1 MGTGIFSMGTRAM
14 FAAQTMLDTVGH
26 NISNANTPGYS
37 RQQVQLAT
45 ENGMF
50 TGAGFFGRGVK
61 VVTITRST
69 NEFLVQE
76 VNRNVSTASSDK
88 ARLDK
93 LLQLEKVLPTGESGL
108 GFAAGQLLNAFVDV
122 ANQPQDMAARQVV
135 LSRAREWV
143 SRVNT
148 AGQQLVE
155 VQRGVAMDVENT
167 VKRIN
172 ALTDEIAKANQAIAS
187 YKGVGHTPNDLM
199 DKRDQLVRNLNELA
213 QVTTVKADDGSLNVF
228 LGGGQLLVL
237 GNQTQD
243 LSVIADATNSAYRRI
258 ALRNPVDGTDRELDQ
273 AQITG
278 GALNGL
284 LRFQDNDVEQTTSQL
299 NAFVQSFADRLNEQ
313 QRLGLDAEGVIGT
326 NLFSNTDTAA
336 GIRLA
341 LSVPKGIAAASPLV
355 ATATVGNKGTA
366 TVDSFRMLQQ
376 SLPAGVTAP
385 VSIQFV
391 DDPAS
396 PSGLRYEVTA
406 NGAGTPYW
414 TANWDPGE
422 PITDGDPTPGV
433 ETASFELLIAGTPR
447 GGSPGD
453 SLSVSETVY
462 FLGNNGNAL
471 AMLALRD
478 DASFVS
484 IDGASF
490 ATVTDAYSQMVG
502 NLGVLVQSGKTS
514 ADISQTLATNSQQ
527 TLTGEV
533 GVNLDEEA
541 ARLIQY
547 QQSYQAAAKML
558 QVAQKVF
565 DVLLDTAR

>member
-37 RQQVQLAT
+37 RQDVQLAT

-50 TGAGFFGRGVK
+50 TGAGFFGRGVQ

-69 NEFLVQE
+69 NEFLSQE
-76 VNRNVSTASSDK
+76 VNRNLAAESSDQT
-88 ARLDK
+88 RLDK

-108 GFAAGQLLNAFVDV
+108 GYAAGQMLNAFVDV

-155 VQRGVAMDVENT
+155 IQRGVAMDIENT
-167 VKRIN
+167 VDRIN
-172 ALTDEIAKANQAIAS
+172 ALAEEIAKANQAIAS

-199 DKRDQLVRNLNELA
+199 DKRDQLVRNLSELA
-213 QVTTVKADDGSLNVF
+213 QVTTVKADDGGLNVF

-237 GNQTQD
+237 GNETQE
-243 LSVIADATNSAYRRI
+243 LSVIADASNSAFRRI
-258 ALRNPVDGTDRELDQ
+258 ALYNPINNTDRELDQ
-273 AQITG
+273 SQITG
-278 GALNGL
+278 GALHGL
-284 LRFQDNDVEQTTSQL
+284 LTFQDTDIVQTETQL

-313 QRLGLDAEGVIGT
+313 QRLGLDAEGVMGT
-326 NLFSNTDTAA
+326 DLFSNTTTAA

-341 LSVPKGIAAASPLV
+341 LNVPKGIAAASPFV
-355 ATATVGNKGTA
+355 ATTDVANKGTA
-366 TVDSFRMLQQ
+366 TVDSFRMLQTT
-376 SLPAGVTAP
+376 LPSGVTAP
-385 VSIQFV
+385 VSIQFYE
-391 DDPAS
+391 DAGS

-406 NGAGTPYW
+406 AGGGAPYW

-433 ETASFELLIAGTPR
+433 ETASFEMLIAGTPT

-453 SLSVSETVY
+453 TLTVSETIY

-471 AMLALRD
+471 SMLALRD
-478 DASFVS
+478 DATFVTV
-484 IDGASF
+484 DGASY

-502 NLGVLVQSGKTS
+502 SLGVLVQSGKTS
-514 ADISQTLATNSQQ
+514 AEISSTLSTNSQQ

-565 DVLLDTAR
+565 DILLETSR

>member
-37 RQQVQLAT
+37 RQDVQLAT

-50 TGAGFFGRGVK
+50 TGAGFFGRGVQ

-69 NEFLVQE
+69 NEFLSQE
-76 VNRNVSTASSDK
+76 VNRNLAAESSDQT
-88 ARLDK
+88 RLDK

-108 GFAAGQLLNAFVDV
+108 GYAAGQMLNAFVDV

-155 VQRGVAMDVENT
+155 IQRGVAMDIENT
-167 VKRIN
+167 VDRIN
-172 ALTDEIAKANQAIAS
+172 ALAEEIAKANQAIAS

-199 DKRDQLVRNLNELA
+199 DKRDQLVRNLSELA
-213 QVTTVKADDGSLNVF
+213 QVTTVKADDGGLNVF

-237 GNQTQD
+237 GNETQE
-243 LSVIADATNSAYRRI
+243 LSVIADASNSAFRRI
-258 ALRNPVDGTDRELDQ
+258 ALHNPINNTDRELDQ
-273 AQITG
+273 SQITG
-278 GALNGL
+278 GALHGL
-284 LRFQDNDVEQTTSQL
+284 LTFQDTDIVQTETQL

-313 QRLGLDAEGVIGT
+313 QRLGLDAEGVMGT
-326 NLFSNTDTAA
+326 DLFSNTTTAA

-341 LSVPKGIAAASPLV
+341 LNVPKGIAAASPFV
-355 ATATVGNKGTA
+355 ATTDVANKGTA
-366 TVDSFRMLQQ
+366 TVDSFRMLQTN
-376 SLPAGVTAP
+376 LPSGVTAP
-385 VSIQFV
+385 VSIQFYE
-391 DDPAS
+391 DAGS

-406 NGAGTPYW
+406 AGGGAPYW

-433 ETASFELLIAGTPR
+433 ETASFEMLIAGTPT

-453 SLSVSETVY
+453 TLTVSETIY

-471 AMLALRD
+471 SMLALRD
-478 DASFVS
+478 DATFVTV
-484 IDGASF
+484 DGASY

-502 NLGVLVQSGKTS
+502 SLGVLVQSGKTS
-514 ADISQTLATNSQQ
+514 AEISSTLSTNSQQ

-565 DVLLDTAR
+565 DILLETSR